1 MAPAPFDKSVVLIY
15 AVLLPAIS
23 SSLHRH
29 QHYTVTVTSLDK
41 IARLVD
47 KFQRKIGE
55 FKQNFNST
63 RLSPPA
69 DLLGK
74 TLALFNDIESL
85 MDHGNKLHREWLER
99 KIKLKEKKEENE
111 SETLEGGKSG
121 KVNKVFEKSPSLD
134 SRASEVQLEM
144 SWLTT
149 AIDGSSINSS
159 PHTLQNIQVKRLH
172 RKAPFITK
180 FLLSFLL
187 IIKLFLRQPLYTL
200 AQLLL
205 PALLVSL
212 LSTFV
217 GQNPFAEPEHR
228 F

>member
-55 FKQNFNST
+55 FKQNFNRT
-63 RLSPPA
+63 GLFPPA

-74 TLALFNDIESL
+74 TMALFNDIEFL
-85 MDHGNKLHREWLER
+85 MNHGNKLRRNWLER
-99 KIKLKEKKEENE
+99 KIKLEEKEEESE

-121 KVNKVFEKSPSLD
+121 KVNKAFEKSPSLD
-134 SRASEVQLEM
+134 SRTSDVQLEM
-144 SWLTT
+144 SWPTT

-159 PHTLQNIQVKRLH
+159 PHTLRNTQVKRFH
-172 RKAPFITK
+172 REAPFITK

-187 IIKLFLRQPLYTL
+187 IIKLLLRQPLYTL
-200 AQLLL
+200 AQLL

-217 GQNPFAEPEHR
+217 GQNPFAEPEHL